1 MSENRRTISLSPEAQ
16 AVIEHQLA
24 AFRKKFGREPG
35 PTDPVFFDPDADEPR
50 PISQQTQDENERGI
64 VEAMATAG
72 IDPALIYA
80 FKKTGRIVTATNKQL
95 LSEQE
100 MVEWEDA
107 IDEYHRKVES
117 GEIV

>member
-1 MSENRRTISLSPEAQ
+1 MSENRKSIPLSSEARG
-16 AVIEHQLA
+16 VIECQLV
-24 AFRKKFGREPG
+24 AFQKKFGREPG
-35 PTDPVFFDPDADEPR
+35 LTDPIFFDPDSDKLR
-50 PISQQTQDENERGI
+50 PTSQQTQEEDERGI

-80 FKKTGRIVTATNKQL
+80 FKKTGRIVIVTNKRL

-100 MVEWEDA
+100 IAEWEDA
-107 IDEYHRKVES
+107 IDEYHLKVDA

>member
-1 MSENRRTISLSPEAQ
+1 MSLNRKSIPLSPEAR
-16 AVIEHQLA
+16 AVIDRQLA

-35 PTDPVFFDPDADEPR
+35 PTDPIFFDPDSDEPR
-50 PISQQTQDENERGI
+50 LMSQQRQDECERGI

-80 FKKTGRIVTATNKQL
+80 FKKTGRIVTATNKRL
-95 LSEQE
+95 LSEDE
-100 MVEWEDA
+100 MEEWEDA
-107 IDEYHRKVES
+107 IDEYHLKVDS

>member
-1 MSENRRTISLSPEAQ
+1 MSENRKSIPLTPEAR
-16 AVIEHQLA
+16 AVIERQLT
-24 AFRKKFGREPG
+24 AFRKKFGRDPEPI
-35 PTDPVFFDPDADEPR
+35 DPIFFDTDSDEPR
-50 PISQQTQDENERGI
+50 PISQETQDEYERGI

-80 FKKTGRIVTATNKQL
+80 FKKTGRIVTATNKRL

-100 MVEWEDA
+100 MAEWEEA
-107 IDEYHRKVES
+107 IDEFHLKVDL